1 MLAVKTAL
9 EVGGGQFE
17 PNYIA
22 SASASGTTVMYAS
35 VNDSTVAE
43 FDATID
49 TLTR

>member
-22 SASASGTTVMYAS
+22 SASASGTTV
-35 VNDSTVAE
+35 
-43 FDATID
+43 IWQ
-49 TLTR
+49 R